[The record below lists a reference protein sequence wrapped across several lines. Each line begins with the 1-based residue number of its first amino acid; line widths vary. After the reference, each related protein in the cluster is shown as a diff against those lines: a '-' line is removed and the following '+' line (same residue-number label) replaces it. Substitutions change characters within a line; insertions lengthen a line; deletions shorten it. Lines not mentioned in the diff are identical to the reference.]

1 MRLLDKIKN
10 RLTGASLGNEAS
22 LALVNEE
29 LSQGIKQDDIWEMAE
44 GQCSGDVS
52 LTKLVYTK
60 MRAEQLQKQADE
72 KIAVIKEESREI
84 ERRKVI
90 AEREIEAIY
99 QRDLAEQTHIT
110 SIEEAKHAIQFLR
123 DRGYIIR
130 KYNIGKKATHWD
142 IENGSFFYKARSP
155 QDIVKYAEQVK
166 LSIKLGQVPFQNK
179 T

>member
-22 LALVNEE
+22 LSLVSEE
-29 LSQGIKQDDIWEMAE
+29 LSEDIKQDDIWEIAE
-44 GQCSGDVS
+44 AQCSGDAS
-52 LTKLVYTK
+52 LTKLVYIK
-60 MRAEQLQKQADE
+60 LRAEQLQKKANE
-72 KIAVIKEESREI
+72 KIAVIKEEAREI

-90 AEREIEAIY
+90 AKREAEAIY
-99 QRDLAEQTHIT
+99 QRDLAKQTHIT
-110 SIEEAKHAIQFLR
+110 SIEEAKDAIQFLR

-155 QDIVKYAEQVK
+155 QDIVEYADQVRRSLK
-166 LSIKLGQVPFQNK
+166 LNEVPFLRK
-179 T
+179 K